1 MKVGRTIKNYDLT
14 LTDKDINILIEC
26 IQDCKLD
33 NFRHQNHAEGLLD
46 QFVNIFLEENHEK
59 YVRNYLE
66 EVELY
71 LKDYG
76 INTDMIEIMIRK
88 TKEYIEN
95 DPKYVFHHN
104 AKTWAKMTA
113 EINGIDTEE
122 SFGIVN
128 RATIVYGEYAKD
140 IIDEVMN
147 TKPSESALK
156 RNKDA
161 QELLKRLRR

>member
-26 IQDCKLD
+26 IQNCKLD
-33 NFRHQNHAEGLLD
+33 NFRHQNHAEDLAE
-46 QFVNIFLEENHEK
+46 QFVNIFLDENHEK

-66 EVELY
+66 EVELH

-76 INTDMIEIMIRK
+76 IEDDMIEIMIRK

-104 AKTWAKMTA
+104 AKTWAKMVA

-122 SFGIVN
+122 VYGENGFFGIV
-128 RATIVYGEYAKD
+128 TGKYADK
-140 IIDEVMN
+140 IREELL
-147 TKPSESALK
+147 KPVSQSAIQ

-161 QELLKRLRR
+161 QELLKKLRS